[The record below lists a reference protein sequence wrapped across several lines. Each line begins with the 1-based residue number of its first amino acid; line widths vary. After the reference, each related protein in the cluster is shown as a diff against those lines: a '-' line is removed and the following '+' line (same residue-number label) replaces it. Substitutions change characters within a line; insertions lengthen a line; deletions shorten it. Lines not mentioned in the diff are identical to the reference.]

1 MMNVNSKLIYPA
13 LVLIVAALAGCGHG
27 VSDGPYGAK
36 GVDWYAAHTTE
47 RTAQLQW
54 CSQQSDAV
62 QTGNKGCA
70 QAGAGAQKA
79 WLNSNKNYVPGG

>member
-1 MMNVNSKLIYPA
+1 MKTKNIFPA
-13 LVLIVAALAGCGHG
+13 LVLAVATLAGCGHG
-27 VSDGPYGAK
+27 ASDGPYGVK
-36 GVDWYAAHTTE
+36 GVDWYAAHKTE

-54 CSQQSDAV
+54 CSQQSAAV

-70 QAGAGAQKA
+70 QAGAGDQKS